1 MNLQTHLPTGLRW
14 DIHGRKPE
22 MAMISNGHADTASHA
37 VTSRRFHEEGDFATL
52 SCAEQL
58 SVVRAI
64 RICAGI
70 STLDEY
76 STWLSDDLNS
86 LLQHRGWACGL
97 GCLHPE
103 GYAATYWLA
112 SRGPHE
118 QFSSSRT
125 VSNNVV
131 SPLLTSWLEAR
142 RPQIYIRLVDHDA
155 ASAGGNMFVS
165 EELDNAVLH
174 CQMDPDNKWTSVF
187 CFANMDERP
196 GYRQRLLLDL
206 LVPHLHATL
215 CRVVAGESI
224 AHDQS
229 DVLPGKLTA
238 REVQILR
245 YIRQGRTNAEIA
257 ETMHKSVF
265 TVNNQVVK
273 VLAKLGAKNR
283 TQAVFVAREMGL
295 LKS

>member
-1 MNLQTHLPTGLRW
+1 
-14 DIHGRKPE
+14 
-22 MAMISNGHADTASHA
+22 MIPNGHGDTASHP
-37 VTSRRFHEEGDFATL
+37 VTSRRFPEEGDFAIL
-52 SCAEQL
+52 SSTEQL

-64 RICAGI
+64 RICSGI

-76 STWLSDDLNS
+76 SAWLSDDLNS

-97 GCLHPE
+97 GCLHRE

-112 SRGPHE
+112 SRGPSE

-125 VSNNVV
+125 VSKNVV
-131 SPLLTSWLEAR
+131 SPLLTGWLKAR
-142 RPQIYIRLVDHDA
+142 RPQIYIRVADQDA
-155 ASAGGNMFVS
+155 TAAGGNMFAP
-165 EELDNAVLH
+165 EQLDNAVLH

-187 CFANMDERP
+187 SFANMDEKP
-196 GYRQRLLLDL
+196 GFRQRLLLDL

-215 CRVVAGESI
+215 CRVIAGESSD
-224 AHDQS
+224 HDQS
-229 DVLPGKLTA
+229 DVSPSQLTA
-238 REVQILR
+238 REVQILH
-245 YIRQGRTNAEIA
+245 YVRQGRTNAEIA
-257 ETMHKSVF
+257 GLMHKSVF